1 MACKKFRKIEYEVTG
16 AFGDSPPG
24 EIREAFVILE
34 DSCGGSALIF
44 HPKVGPYFCGS
55 IEMAHDR
62 GDGVYVSSNGESD
75 TFGFVNIEGPTD
87 LAALAK
93 NVKLLKYRSNP
104 S

>member
-1 MACKKFRKIEYEVTG
+1 MACKQFRKIKYEVTG

-44 HPKVGPYFCGS
+44 HPKVGPYFCAS
-55 IEMAHDR
+55 IEMAHER
-62 GDGVYVSSNGESD
+62 DGVYVSSNGD
-75 TFGFVNIEGPTD
+75 DAFGFVNIEGPTD
-87 LAALAK
+87 LVALAK
-93 NVKLLKYRSNP
+93 NVKLLKYKSNP